1 MTAVLK
7 ITANFSRR
15 FDNPDLNFQ
24 KVFYSAKAQVTFR
37 NNNSRQNCLKL
48 YFSTLQVQKRQSATA
63 KSHLIPQ
70 NVSLNL
76 LLSTCQHKNCKKIID
91 AVALMDDL
99 RIEQTHFFSISGR
112 L

>member
-63 KSHLIPQ
+63 KSHLTSKRLSKSTFVNLPTQ
-70 NVSLNL
+70 ELQKNYRRSCLN
-76 LLSTCQHKNCKKIID
+76 
-91 AVALMDDL
+91 
-99 RIEQTHFFSISGR
+99 G
-112 L
+112 